1 MNVFSY
7 DIPQA
12 IETSLDMLDRIGEYV
27 EGENQN
33 QREWL
38 KDMPLYLEVYKPLS
52 TLSCIPKC
60 IMGGLEDLVAYVD
73 EFLNG
78 TDKDFNYTYHDLYN
92 KYFDKC
98 ISEIERYKY
107 TRRATLPVAGDASYE
122 SEYPP
127 CLQLMLPRII
137 KLEDGSE
144 RLTLMVVFRS
154 NDAVKA
160 FPMNL
165 VAVAMF
171 QKKLA
176 EYFNVEVGQLRY
188 VVNSFHCYQADIEKL
203 KAYNDRFR
211 DCQDLSEIAFTL
223 DEYYEV
229 ENEYKRQKEL
239 SI

>member
-1 MNVFSY
+1 MNIIGY
-7 DIPQA
+7 DIPTA
-12 IETSLDMLDRIGEYV
+12 IESSLDRLWRCGDLVR
-27 EGENQN
+27 GENQN
-33 QREWL
+33 QTEWL
-38 KDMPLYLEVYKPLS
+38 LDTSLHLTVLHPLDTEY
-52 TLSCIPKC
+52 CIPKC

-78 TDKDFNYTYHDLYN
+78 TDKEFNYTYHGLYS
-92 KYFDKC
+92 KYFDRC
-98 ISEIERYKY
+98 ISEIERCNY
-107 TRRATLPVAGDASYE
+107 TRRATLPLAGDVSYE

-137 KLEDGSE
+137 KSKDGSE

-165 VAVAMF
+165 VAIAMF

-176 EYFNVEVGQLRY
+176 NYFNVEMGELQY
-188 VVNSFHCYQADIEKL
+188 IVNSFHCYQADRSKL
-203 KAYNDRFR
+203 EAYVARFNQTL
-211 DCQDLSEIAFTL
+211 DMSEIAFTL

-239 SI
+239 SL